1 MNRVTRYATFASF
14 INQNWKWVSF
24 RLRAKMKNEDDEEND
39 TIQKSILSREDGT
52 FINSIELF

>member
-1 MNRVTRYATFASF
+1 MR
-14 INQNWKWVSF
+14 IVSPQG
-24 RLRAKMKNEDDEEND
+24 KIKNEDDEEND